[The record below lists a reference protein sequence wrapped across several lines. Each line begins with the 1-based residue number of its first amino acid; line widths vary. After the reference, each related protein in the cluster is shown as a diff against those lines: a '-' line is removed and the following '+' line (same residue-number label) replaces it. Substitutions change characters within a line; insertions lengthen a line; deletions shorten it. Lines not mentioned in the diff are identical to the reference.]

1 MRDAAL
7 RERDSSLHAQREV
20 AEGAARRLSLSQ
32 AGLGSLHAQLAAS
45 REQDAQLDEHRL
57 IFTLTRARTQT

>member
-1 MRDAAL
+1 M
-7 RERDSSLHAQREV
+7 

-45 REQDAQLDEHRL
+45 REQDAQPDEHRL
-57 IFTLTRARTQT
+57 IFTLTLTLTGT